1 MKPGEC
7 SKGGTVLVV
16 FCSVLL
22 FLSSFVFLHLYL
34 CYPFWRNKDGDGYD
48 DEDDV
53 DTPDDEK
60 F

>member
-1 MKPGEC
+1 M
-7 SKGGTVLVV
+7 SVLKGGTVLVV

-22 FLSSFVFLHLYL
+22 FLSSFVLHLYL
-34 CYPFWRNKDGDGYD
+34 CYPFWRNKDGDGYN